1 MMIGRVL
8 RLLVGSMLVLLLTG
22 ASPPTRGPRWVIS
35 TDDYPPAARRAKQEG
50 TTRYELDVDASGEP
64 TACRIIKSSG
74 HQALDDRTCE
84 LVLKRARFNPARD
97 DAGNAVPGSIS
108 GLVGW
113 DLGLVPIS
121 QPAYAGFGVT
131 VVFDD
136 AGAVTSCA
144 VTPLAEGFK
153 LTAGMAGLCGRLG
166 NAAAF
171 AALLGRPTAG
181 LVSATYRYWMKSR
194 RFGGRLPTD
203 QPVRR
208 FLAHVVFDTT
218 DDGAITWC
226 EVELAPASPLP
237 GFGDTDMCGPKT
249 FGVTRAGGGGSANDL
264 FVDVIATE
272 TKAGG
277 T

>member
-1 MMIGRVL
+1 MAA
-8 RLLVGSMLVLLLTG
+8 LVL
-22 ASPPTRGPRWVIS
+22 AAAAPPTRGPRWAIS
-35 TDDYPPAARRAKQEG
+35 TDDYPPVARRAKQEG
-50 TTRYELDVDASGEP
+50 TTRYELAVDASGVP
-64 TACRIIKSSG
+64 TSCKIIKSSG
-74 HQALDDRTCE
+74 YQALDDRTCE

-97 DAGNAVPGSIS
+97 DAGNAAPGSIR

-113 DLGLVPIS
+113 DLALVPIS

-131 VVFDD
+131 VAFDP
-136 AGAVTSCA
+136 AGAVTACD
-144 VTPLAEGFK
+144 VKPLAEGFK
-153 LTAGMAGLCGRLG
+153 LTAGMAGLCGRMG

-203 QPVRR
+203 QPIRH

-226 EVELAPASPLP
+226 EVELAPATPLP
-237 GFGDTDMCGPKT
+237 GFGDTDMCGPKA
-249 FGVTRAGGGGSANDL
+249 FGVTRAGGGGFANDL
-264 FVDVIATE
+264 FVDVFAIEARGE
-272 TKAGG
+272 GG
-277 T
+277 